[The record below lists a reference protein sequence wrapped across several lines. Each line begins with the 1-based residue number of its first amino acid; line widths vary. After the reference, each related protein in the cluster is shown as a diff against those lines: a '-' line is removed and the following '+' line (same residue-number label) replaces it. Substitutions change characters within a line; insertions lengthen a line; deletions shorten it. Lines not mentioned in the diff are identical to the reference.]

1 MLPISVHYI
10 GTQYWSGGQF
20 ELYNILEPMGEHPV
34 YSTVSGETIAKH
46 GRVPA
51 IVVITKGVS
60 YVDDLGGFIDRA
72 TGKVSAGGT
81 CDE

>member
-1 MLPISVHYI
+1 MLPIPVHYI

-34 YSTVSGETIAKH
+34 HSTVSGETIARH

-51 IVVITKGVS
+51 IVDNREG
-60 YVDDLGGFIDRA
+60 LGHGQP
-72 TGKVSAGGT
+72 
-81 CDE
+81 